1 MPVMEVVLHLPTWTQ
16 DGFGG
21 RGRRGDP
28 GEWQNPTASPRSH
41 NEDGDDETLL
51 HARKGLCSK
60 NSLGSSLKQP
70 LPLSG
75 CKLQTQQGF
84 SRVGFALLET
94 APFLLQTLTA
104 ALKTSPSY
112 ISCGP

>member
-1 MPVMEVVLHLPTWTQ
+1 MIQ
-16 DGFGG
+16 DGFGSG
-21 RGRRGDP
+21 GRRGDP

-41 NEDGDDETLL
+41 DEDDDDETLL

-60 NSLGSSLKQP
+60 SSLGSSLKQP

-84 SRVGFALLET
+84 FRGGFALLEM

-104 ALKTSPSY
+104 ALKASPSY